1 MEIASSID
9 YGDRAQHLQSRPK
22 RKLQKNTTVF
32 SVRHHPSLTT
42 NTLRETILDLD
53 LPFLSMVARPRPI
66 STQDLLVRAM
76 TPGRTKFHIPR
87 RQDPGNM
94 LPNHSTTAAAT
105 LPSLPPPQVQEQKQV
120 HQQSYLP
127 LSFPPCLLP
136 PSPLCHILTWRHST
150 SSVARCSIIDIWL
163 D

>member
-53 LPFLSMVARPRPI
+53 LPFLPMVARQRPI
-66 STQDLLVRAM
+66 STQDLLVRAK
-76 TPGRTKFHIPR
+76 TPGRTKFLIPR
-87 RQDPGNM
+87 RQDPGNK

-105 LPSLPPPQVQEQKQV
+105 LPSPSTPPSLPPPQVQEQEQV
-120 HQQSYLP
+120 HQQ
-127 LSFPPCLLP
+127 
-136 PSPLCHILTWRHST
+136 
-150 SSVARCSIIDIWL
+150 
-163 D
+163 